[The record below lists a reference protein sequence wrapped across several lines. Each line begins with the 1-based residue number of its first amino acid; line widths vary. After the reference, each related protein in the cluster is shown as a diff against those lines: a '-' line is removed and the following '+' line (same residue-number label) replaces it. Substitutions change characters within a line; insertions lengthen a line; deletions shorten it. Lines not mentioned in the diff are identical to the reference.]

1 MAVAVVPGGGVGHAT
16 GGDAAGLF
24 LQETLAEFEL
34 KRLGISLIDHVV
46 QGGDPA
52 AVIGDVGELGPVD
65 DAVGQ
70 IGHDGAIEHE
80 QGLLRHGGG
89 EALAGGGVRAGEVKC
104 LEHLVQ
110 VTPVDEGI
118 HGAAV
123 VCFAVVQ
130 VVRILDAISWVII
143 AGLLVG
149 VGHDNVL
156 VQCLQRPVIFH
167 KIPGEIIEQFR
178 MSRIHGA

>member
-34 KRLGISLIDHVV
+34 KRFGIPLIDHVV

-89 EALAGGGVRAGEVKC
+89 EALAGGGVRAGEVEC

-110 VTPVDEGI
+110 VTPVDKGI

-123 VCFAVVQ
+123 VGFT
-130 VVRILDAISWVII
+130 
-143 AGLLVG
+143 AGKAQGFSSHFEVESA
-149 VGHDNVL
+149 GHM
-156 VQCLQRPVIFH
+156 Q
-167 KIPGEIIEQFR
+167 
-178 MSRIHGA
+178 